1 MAETSDKNKVHYDL
15 QNVYVAEVTVDES
28 DAVTFGTPERLRGAI
43 SMDLSAQGDTVTQR
57 ADGINY
63 YVNNSNNGYQGDLTL
78 AMVPDWFKEKYLGMT
93 LSTKDKVLVENATT
107 DKPKAFALL
116 YEFQGDANARRH
128 VMYNCLAARPSAHG
142 ENKDSKVEADTE
154 ALTLT
159 ASPLPDGSVKA
170 STTAETPTSVYDNWT
185 KAVWKQD
192 TVA

>member
-43 SMDLSAQGDTVTQR
+43 SMDLSAQGDTVTLR

-128 VMYNCLAARPSAHG
+128 VMYNCLAARPSA
-142 ENKDSKVEADTE
+142 
-154 ALTLT
+154 T
-159 ASPLPDGSVKA
+159 AR
-170 STTAETPTSVYDNWT
+170 
-185 KAVWKQD
+185 
-192 TVA
+192 